1 MTRDNSD
8 VLARACA
15 EAMYA
20 DDAAAQAL
28 GITIEEMKCGYA
40 RMKMTVRA
48 EMLNGHRICHGG
60 FLFLLADAAFAYAC
74 NSQNKNTVA
83 QNCDIDFLR
92 PGKQGDVLIAVAEER
107 QRGSRM
113 GLYDVT
119 ISRSDGKIL
128 AYFRGRS
135 SQIKGTVI

>member
-1 MTRDNSD
+1 M
-8 VLARACA
+8 ACA

-20 DDAAAQAL
+20 DDAAAHAM

-40 RMKMTVRA
+40 RVRMTIRA

-74 NSQNKNTVA
+74 NSQNNNTVA

-92 PGKQGDVLIAVAEER
+92 PGQQGDELIAIAEER
-107 QRGSRM
+107 RRGSRM

-119 ISRSDGKIL
+119 VSRADGEIL